1 MEDPATAATGTFG
14 VSDDPAVL
22 AGLAPPSEPEG
33 DGPALI
39 ASFLSLVDS
48 ASSRVLDHPI
58 RPRVKAT
65 PRGMLRGELD
75 VVKIEIPAV
84 LASGLVLDRIVVRAE
99 HVRVVPGFP
108 PRFRAG
114 PVGLRAFVSQRY
126 VDQWT
131 KATHLPIRVQL
142 TAEGVVLTTGL
153 RGIKMT
159 ETLAELE
166 VVGRFLRLAPQRMT
180 IVGLPTPMI
189 RFFRGYLPLPPL
201 PNGAR
206 IVDVQPGEGQLAVT
220 FQIEEIDEALTPDL
234 ARRLPLFAR
243 LPIPGLG

>member
-1 MEDPATAATGTFG
+1 MEDPPIDANGTFRERNDSAG
-14 VSDDPAVL
+14 PSDL
-22 AGLAPPSEPEG
+22 TPPPEPEG
-33 DGPALI
+33 DGPSLI
-39 ASFLSLVDS
+39 ASFLELIDS

-58 RPRVKAT
+58 LPRVKAS

-114 PVGLRAFVSQRY
+114 PARLQAFVSQRY

-131 KATHLPIRVQL
+131 QATHLPIRVRL
-142 TAEGVVLTTGL
+142 TTEGVLLTTGL

-159 ETLAELE
+159 ETLAQLE

-201 PNGAR
+201 PKGAR
-206 IVDVQPGEGQLAVT
+206 ITDVQPGEGQLTVT
-220 FQIEEIDEALTPDL
+220 FQIESIDEALTPEL
-234 ARRLPLFAR
+234 ARRLPLLAR